1 MRLDAVGLEVMAH
14 AFASIA
20 EEMGL
25 VLVHSALSPNIR
37 ERRDASAAL
46 FGADGEMIA
55 QAAHIPVHL
64 GALADAV
71 AAVRHLD
78 PCPEPGELFLLN
90 DPYAGGSHLP
100 DLTLI
105 GAIDIDG
112 QIGGYSVVRA
122 HHSDIG
128 GMTAGSMPAGAR
140 ELFQEG
146 LVIPPTRFTP
156 DLEQLLLANVRTPA
170 MRRGDLAAQRAAV
183 ERGADGLR
191 TLARRHGWNALR
203 EAARELLDYAERR
216 TKAILGKLELSE
228 ASARDWLEGDGVI
241 EDDLEI
247 RVTIRIRDGVF
258 YADFTGTSGAA
269 PGNVNCPI
277 AVTRSAVL
285 FVVRTLLRDDV
296 PMNGGVSRAIA
307 VTAPAGCLV
316 AARPPSAVAA
326 GNVETSQRIADTVFR
341 ALASG
346 GCQVP
351 AQGEGTMNNVTFGGS
366 TEQGAGWT
374 YYETIGGGQGAS
386 AGANGHSGVH
396 VGMSNTRNTPI
407 EVLEMEHP
415 LRVRTYALRRGSGGK
430 GKWSGGDGVVREFEA
445 LAPVEATL
453 LTERRRHGPAGAAG
467 GLDGTPGS
475 NLLNG
480 DRLPSKTMLRL
491 AAGDVL
497 RIETPGG
504 GGWGKGEE
512 R

>member
-25 VLVHSALSPNIR
+25 VLVYSALSPNIR

-46 FGADGEMIA
+46 FDADGEMIA

-71 AAVRHLD
+71 AAVRQLE
-78 PCPEPGELFLLN
+78 PRPGELFLLN

-105 GAIDIDG
+105 GAIEIEG
-112 QIGGYSVVRA
+112 RVGGYSVVRA
-122 HHSDIG
+122 HHSDVG
-128 GMTAGSMPAGAR
+128 GMTPGSMPAGAR
-140 ELFQEG
+140 EVYQEG
-146 LVIPPTRFTP
+146 LVIPPSRLTP
-156 DLEQLLLANVRTPA
+156 DLERLLLANVRTPA

-183 ERGADGLR
+183 ERGAQGLR
-191 TLARRHGWNALR
+191 ALARRHGWNALCD
-203 EAARELLDYAERR
+203 AARELLDYAERR
-216 TKAILGKLELSE
+216 TRTLLSKMTVDAAATDYLES
-228 ASARDWLEGDGVI
+228 DGVI
-241 EDDLEI
+241 DEDLPI
-247 RVTIRIRDGVF
+247 RVRVTIANGAF
-258 YADFTGTSGAA
+258 HADFTGTRDAA

-285 FVVRTLLRDDV
+285 FVVRTLLPDDV
-296 PMNGGVSRAIA
+296 PMNGGVPRAIN
-307 VTAPAGCLV
+307 VTAPPGCLV
-316 AARPPSAVAA
+316 NARPPSAVAA

-341 ALASG
+341 ALAAG
-346 GCQVP
+346 GCVVP
-351 AQGEGTMNNVTFGGS
+351 AQGQGTMNNVSFGGS
-366 TEQGAGWT
+366 GEQGAGSWT

-386 AGANGHSGVH
+386 QGADGPSGVH

-415 LRVRTYALRRGSGGK
+415 LRVRTYARRRESGGK
-430 GKWSGGDGVVREFEA
+430 GTWTGGDGVVREFEA

-453 LTERRRHGPAGAAG
+453 LTERRRHGPAGSAGGAAG
-467 GLDGTPGS
+467 LAGA

-480 DRLPSKTMLRL
+480 TELPSKTTLRL
-491 AAGDVL
+491 VAGDVL

-504 GGWGKGEE
+504 GGWGKGQNA
-512 R
+512 